1 MAAAVL
7 RFRGRRN
14 VPVDDTTEERLEQIQ
29 DTASWLHTRVAQLE
43 ARQRIRASL
52 VRNASAQYTAT
63 VLDESLHT
71 LPNHYGGFSPL
82 SDTEQLE
89 QTSLEAT
96 PVVIQEPVPVVRA
109 AALELV
115 VEAARSPPFSLLNP
129 HDGFGV
135 TDSDTRADILAY
147 FMLQEREGC
156 GFITGPRESYDP
168 STIAVVDGGT
178 LNRIAIR
185 MMHCSIVGERH
196 RNLQNPEMR
205 RGIADDVDARL
216 SEVTTRLGALIQEL
230 HNLTGS
236 TSLTLGMAATGLS
249 AGSPQDHRS

>member
-14 VPVDDTTEERLEQIQ
+14 VPIDDTTEERLEQIQ
-29 DTASWLHTRVAQLE
+29 DTASWLHTRVTQLE

-52 VRNASAQYTAT
+52 VRNASAQHTAT

-89 QTSLEAT
+89 RTSLEAT

-115 VEAARSPPFSLLNP
+115 VEAAPFSLLNP

-135 TDSDTRADILAY
+135 NDSDTRADVLAY
-147 FMLQEREGC
+147 FMLSGREGC
-156 GFITGPRESYDP
+156 GFIAEAWESYDS
-168 STIAVVDGGT
+168 STIAVVNAGT

-205 RGIADDVDARL
+205 RGIAEDVDARL